1 MLLAESKAA
10 AERMMDRAHGL
21 AARLPG
27 TMAAFRSGK
36 LRQSKV
42 TIIVDATA
50 PLDEEESRAAE
61 ELVLGRAA
69 RLTPSGLRDAAARAV
84 MDVAP
89 EKAKKRREDAAQ
101 GRPGGA
107 VGRGLRQRGPDGP
120 GAAPGRGAGRRPA
133 DHRVGA

>member
-1 MLLAESKAA
+1 
-10 AERMMDRAHGL
+10 MDRAHAL

-27 TMAAFRSGK
+27 TMALFRSGE

-50 PLDEEESRAAE
+50 PLDDQESRAAE

-69 RLTPSGLRDAAARAV
+69 RLTPGGLRHAIAQAV

-89 EKAKKRREDAAQ
+89 EKARKRREDAA
-101 GRPGGA
+101 RRTPGWSG
-107 VGRGLRQRGPDGP
+107 GP
-120 GAAPGRGAGRRPA
+120 RTPA
-133 DHRVGA
+133 TPP